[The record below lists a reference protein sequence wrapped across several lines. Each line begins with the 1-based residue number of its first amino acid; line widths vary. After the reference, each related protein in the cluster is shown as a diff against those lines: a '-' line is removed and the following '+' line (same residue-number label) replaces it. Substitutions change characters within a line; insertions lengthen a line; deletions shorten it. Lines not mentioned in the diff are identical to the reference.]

1 MRNDLHRLAQILSAS
16 FLLDYRVIDLAGREV
31 VHLPHLGGDETLVM
45 PEVEIGFGAVF
56 GDEHFAVL
64 KRRHRAGIDVDVWVQ
79 LD

>member
-1 MRNDLHRLAQILSAS
+1 
-16 FLLDYRVIDLAGREV
+16 
-31 VHLPHLGGDETLVM
+31 M